1 MRKNYLLITAIV
13 FLFSIVTIQKIN
25 GQTPSNDN
33 CSGAI
38 ALPLNSTCAYTTYT
52 NVSATASTTPSTPP
66 APGCGSYSSGDVWF
80 SILIPSNGQVT
91 VDMQAGTM
99 TDSGMAWYT
108 GTCSGLTL
116 LECDDDDST
125 NGLMSYITRTGLTPG
140 NTIYVRV
147 WGYGNTYGTFGI
159 CATTPAPVNDNC
171 TAAIALTLNTTCTYT
186 SYSNSA
192 ATASTTPSTP
202 PTPGCGNYSSGDVW
216 FSVVTPANGI
226 VTIDMQT
233 GTMTNS
239 GMAWYTGTCSGLT
252 LLECDDDDST
262 NGAMSYISRTG
273 LTPGS
278 TIYIRVWG
286 YGNTYGTFGICATS
300 VTPTGCTQGN
310 GTGTTSLGC
319 PSVDSGGLGL
329 NGADPASFN
338 CSAPSTCVDLEAVYL
353 NLGETTSYSVE
364 SIPYNPPYQFECLQN
379 PLSVNTDD
387 IWSSV
392 VNLPFDFCFYGN
404 TYSQC
409 LIGSNGVI
417 TFDTTNNNPGGYC
430 GWEFSTDLPIAGD
443 GSLIGNAIFG
453 VFHDIDPS
461 VGGEVGWELITL
473 NTGCRALVASWS
485 NVPMYEENSQ
495 LYTGMMVLYENTNVI
510 EVYIQEKNI
519 DNLGAG
525 TWNDGNAVVGIQN
538 QAGTIATVAPNR
550 NSLDTNWAITN
561 EAWRFVPDGNSITS
575 IAWHE
580 GSGTSGP
587 IIGTTDQVNVCPS
600 STTTYTAEVTY
611 QLCGGAVLKE
621 LSETTVT
628 IQDSKVWNGSID
640 TNWTNANNW
649 TPVGTPTA
657 SDCVIVPTT
666 ANNPIVNGTNY
677 NGEGLNLSVHN
688 SAKLTVTPSN
698 SLTIT
703 DWVNINTGGNLEI
716 ENNASLIQINNI
728 SNSGIMELKRDA
740 NIRQYDYVY
749 WSSPVSNYSLTNIT
763 SSRRYKWAPTTTTAY
778 TSNFG
783 NWISTSESMV
793 TGKGYI
799 VRAPDSYSTSNQN
812 YTQTFTGTPNN
823 GNVTIPISRSTY
835 NGGSYLGPTT
845 TPVTRDDDNWNLVGN
860 PYPSAIDALDF
871 LTLNTNIAGFVKI
884 WTHGTFPSSSIP
896 APFYQNYS
904 YNYSLND
911 YITYNASG
919 SSSGPGVYNGYIAA
933 GQGFF
938 VLMNHT
944 SASTTENLSFNNSM
958 RSSSYDNSQFYKTA
972 TTTQID
978 KNRIWLDLID
988 TNNNSTRTLVGYI
1001 TNATNNLDRLYD
1013 ATAYDKNIFDI
1024 YSITENEKLNI
1035 QGRQLPYN
1043 SDDLV
1048 PIGMY
1053 LPQNGNYK
1061 IAIGALDGLFN
1072 DTSKSIY
1079 LEDLQTGIIHD
1090 LRVTPYDFNSVAGSI
1105 DNRFILR
1112 YTNTTL
1118 DTHDNSFNENEIL
1131 VIPNENIII
1140 KSLSEPLESVQVFD
1154 VLGRKLA
1161 HVKNINSNE
1170 IVISNL
1176 LKNETTLLLQIK
1188 SISGAILYK
1197 KVIY

>member
-1 MRKNYLLITAIV
+1 MRENYLLLTTAVLFLFIFNTNTFAQGSNCASATNLFVNGACDNGNINSNTQTGPNATGCSFNVFRREGWYNFTITGGPLNVTITANASNRDL
-13 FLFSIVTIQKIN
+13 FLQLMS
-25 GQTPSNDN
+25 
-33 CSGAI
+33 
-38 ALPLNSTCAYTTYT
+38 ST
-52 NVSATASTTPSTPP
+52 SP
-66 APGCGSYSSGDVWF
+66 
-80 SILIPSNGQVT
+80 
-91 VDMQAGTM
+91 
-99 TDSGMAWYT
+99 
-108 GTCSGLTL
+108 CSGLTQIS
-116 LECDDDDST
+116 CANDTPS
-125 NGLMSYITRTGLTPG
+125 NGSQTE
-140 NTIYVRV
+140 
-147 WGYGNTYGTFGI
+147 
-159 CATTPAPVNDNC
+159 
-171 TAAIALTLNTTCTYT
+171 TLNAILNDGTYYIKVINNRNNNNMNLNSICVT
-186 SYSNSA
+186 S
-192 ATASTTPSTP
+192 
-202 PTPGCGNYSSGDVW
+202 
-216 FSVVTPANGI
+216 
-226 VTIDMQT
+226 
-233 GTMTNS
+233 
-239 GMAWYTGTCSGLT
+239 
-252 LLECDDDDST
+252 
-262 NGAMSYISRTG
+262 
-273 LTPGS
+273 
-278 TIYIRVWG
+278 
-286 YGNTYGTFGICATS
+286 
-300 VTPTGCTQGN
+300 TGCNQGDS
-310 GTGTTSLGC
+310 TGTTTLSC
-319 PSVDSGGLGL
+319 PSVISGGLSL
-329 NGADPASFN
+329 NGADPSPVSCA
-338 CSAPSTCVDLEAVYL
+338 APSTCVDLEATYL
-353 NLGETTSYSVE
+353 DLGQTTSYLVE
-364 SIPYNPPYQFECLQN
+364 SIPYNPPYQFGCLQN

-404 TYSQC
+404 TYNEC

-417 TFDTTNNNPGGYC
+417 TFDTTNNSPGGYC
-430 GWEFSTDLPIAGD
+430 GWEFSTDLPVAGN
-443 GSLIGNAIFG
+443 GALIGNAIFG

-550 NSLDTNWAITN
+550 NSLDTNWTVTN

-575 IAWHE
+575 IAWYE

-587 IIGTTDQVNVCPS
+587 LISTADQINVCPTV
-600 STTTYTAEVTY
+600 TTTYTAQVTY
-611 QLCGGAVLKE
+611 QLCGGATLTEVD
-621 LSETTVT
+621 ETTVT
-628 IQDSKVWNGSID
+628 IGETKVWDGS
-640 TNWTNANNW
+640 TNNNWNNANNW
-649 TPVGTPTA
+649 TPTGVPTNT
-657 SDCVIVPTT
+657 DCVVIPNT
-666 ANNPIVNGTNY
+666 ANDPEILGTNY
-677 NGEGLNLSVHN
+677 NGLGLNLLIHN
-688 SAKLTVTPSN
+688 QSELTVTSN
-698 SLTIT
+698 NNLTIT
-703 DWVNINTGGNLEI
+703 DWININTGGNLEI
-716 ENNASLIQINNI
+716 ENNASLIQINNTA
-728 SNSGIMELKRDA
+728 NSGIMEMKRDA

-799 VRAPDSYSTSNQN
+799 VRAPDSYSTTNQN
-812 YTQTFTGTPNN
+812 YTQTFIGTPTN
-823 GNVTIPISRSTY
+823 GNITTPISRSTY
-835 NGGSYLGPTT
+835 NGGNYQGPTT

-860 PYPSAIDALDF
+860 PYPSAIYAIDF
-871 LTLNTNIAGFVKI
+871 LSLNTNIAGFVKI

-919 SSSGPGVYNGYIAA
+919 SSSGPGIYNGYIAA

-944 SASTTENLSFNNSM
+944 SASTTENINFNNSM
-958 RSSSYDNSQFYKTA
+958 RSNTYDNSQFYKTA
-972 TTTQID
+972 TTSQID

-1013 ATAYDKNIFDI
+1013 ATAYDKNVFDI

-1043 SDDLV
+1043 SNDQV

-1072 DTSKSIY
+1072 DTSKNIY

-1090 LRVTPYDFNSVAGSI
+1090 LRVTPYDFTSVAGSI

-1118 DTHDNSFNENEIL
+1118 NTQDNSFNENDIF
-1131 VIPNENIII
+1131 VISNENITI

-1170 IVISNL
+1170 VIISNL

>member
-1 MRKNYLLITAIV
+1 
-13 FLFSIVTIQKIN
+13 
-25 GQTPSNDN
+25 
-33 CSGAI
+33 
-38 ALPLNSTCAYTTYT
+38 
-52 NVSATASTTPSTPP
+52 
-66 APGCGSYSSGDVWF
+66 
-80 SILIPSNGQVT
+80 
-91 VDMQAGTM
+91 
-99 TDSGMAWYT
+99 
-108 GTCSGLTL
+108 
-116 LECDDDDST
+116 
-125 NGLMSYITRTGLTPG
+125 
-140 NTIYVRV
+140 
-147 WGYGNTYGTFGI
+147 
-159 CATTPAPVNDNC
+159 
-171 TAAIALTLNTTCTYT
+171 
-186 SYSNSA
+186 
-192 ATASTTPSTP
+192 
-202 PTPGCGNYSSGDVW
+202 
-216 FSVVTPANGI
+216 
-226 VTIDMQT
+226 
-233 GTMTNS
+233 
-239 GMAWYTGTCSGLT
+239 
-252 LLECDDDDST
+252 
-262 NGAMSYISRTG
+262 
-273 LTPGS
+273 
-278 TIYIRVWG
+278 
-286 YGNTYGTFGICATS
+286 
-300 VTPTGCTQGN
+300 
-310 GTGTTSLGC
+310 
-319 PSVDSGGLGL
+319 
-329 NGADPASFN
+329 
-338 CSAPSTCVDLEAVYL
+338 
-353 NLGETTSYSVE
+353 
-364 SIPYNPPYQFECLQN
+364 
-379 PLSVNTDD
+379 
-387 IWSSV
+387 
-392 VNLPFDFCFYGN
+392 
-404 TYSQC
+404 
-409 LIGSNGVI
+409 
-417 TFDTTNNNPGGYC
+417 
-430 GWEFSTDLPIAGD
+430 
-443 GSLIGNAIFG
+443 
-453 VFHDIDPS
+453 
-461 VGGEVGWELITL
+461 
-473 NTGCRALVASWS
+473 
-485 NVPMYEENSQ
+485 
-495 LYTGMMVLYENTNVI
+495 
-510 EVYIQEKNI
+510 
-519 DNLGAG
+519 
-525 TWNDGNAVVGIQN
+525 
-538 QAGTIATVAPNR
+538 
-550 NSLDTNWAITN
+550 
-561 EAWRFVPDGNSITS
+561 
-575 IAWHE
+575 
-580 GSGTSGP
+580 
-587 IIGTTDQVNVCPS
+587 
-600 STTTYTAEVTY
+600 
-611 QLCGGAVLKE
+611 
-621 LSETTVT
+621 
-628 IQDSKVWNGSID
+628 
-640 TNWTNANNW
+640 
-649 TPVGTPTA
+649 
-657 SDCVIVPTT
+657 
-666 ANNPIVNGTNY
+666 
-677 NGEGLNLSVHN
+677 
-688 SAKLTVTPSN
+688 
-698 SLTIT
+698 
-703 DWVNINTGGNLEI
+703 
-716 ENNASLIQINNI
+716 
-728 SNSGIMELKRDA
+728 MEMKRDA

-783 NWISTSESMV
+783 NWISTTESMV
-793 TGKGYI
+793 IGKGYI
-799 VRAPDSYSTSNQN
+799 VRAPDSYTTTNQN
-812 YTQTFTGTPNN
+812 YTQTFIGTPTN
-823 GNVTIPISRSTY
+823 GNITTPISRSTY
-835 NGGSYLGPTT
+835 NGGNYQGPTT
-845 TPVTRDDDNWNLVGN
+845 TPVTKDDDNWNLVGN

-1001 TNATNNLDRLYD
+1001 TNATNSLDRLYD
-1013 ATAYDKNIFDI
+1013 ATAYDKNVFDI

-1118 DTHDNSFNENEIL
+1118 DTQDNSFNENEIL
-1131 VIPNENIII
+1131 VISNENITI